1 MNADKTVSSS
11 RWAVG
16 IWLVFV
22 AACITVITRTTFTTD
37 ISAFLPRSP
46 TPEQQ
51 VLVEQLREGV
61 VSRLMLIGIEG
72 APPEALAQVSRQLA
86 AKLRKHEDFVS
97 VDNGDDTGIAKD
109 RDFLWRNRY
118 LLSPAVTP
126 ERFSADALRERL
138 EEYLQLLGS
147 PAGVMVR
154 RVLPNDPS
162 GELLHIV
169 ERLEGQAKPAM
180 RGGVWFSRDGGRALL
195 VAQTRAAGYD
205 FDAQERA
212 LALVRAAFGQA
223 AGANGAKLL
232 LAGPGVF
239 SVSTRAAIRD
249 DALRFALIA
258 TALIAAL
265 LLAIYRS
272 PRVLCLG
279 LLPVASG
286 AAAGI
291 AAVSLGFG
299 TVHGITL
306 GFGVTLIGEGVDY
319 AIYLFTQTAPGIA
332 PHRALDRIWPTL
344 RLGVLTSICGFSA
357 MLFSGFTGLAQLGL
371 FSITGLVVAVAVT
384 RWVLPELLP
393 PGFAAPAVAA
403 FGPRAMAAVRHA
415 PLLRYP
421 LLIAVVLTAVAL
433 AAQRG
438 PLWSDDLASLSPVA
452 RSDQMLD
459 QQLRQDIGAPDVR
472 YLVVV
477 HAPDEEAALQA
488 SEAIGAVLRRASQA
502 GLLEGYESPADYMP
516 SRQVQRARQDALP
529 APAALRA
536 NLERALKDLP
546 YRPQVFEPFL
556 KDAAAVKDMLLI
568 DRGSLQGTRL
578 ALRLDTLSVKREN
591 GWVAM
596 LPLRGVTDA
605 AGIAR
610 ELAAPAGRRVVLLD
624 LKRESDQLYRTYR
637 GEALM
642 YSLLGAAAI
651 VLLLFA
657 SLHSPRR
664 VFDVLAPLAAAV
676 LLTAGVLVLSGFQL
690 SIFHLVGLLLV
701 VAVGSNYS
709 LFFDRQAPSGGDRER
724 TIVSLL
730 FANLTTMIGF
740 GLLAF
745 SKVPVLHDIGLTVGI
760 GAVLALAFS
769 AVLSRRDLVGGE
781 TKKYLKN
788 QENRISHR

>member
-1 MNADKTVSSS
+1 MPQVNADKTISSS

-16 IWLVFV
+16 TWLVFV
-22 AACITVITRTTFTTD
+22 AACIAVISRTTFTTD

-72 APPEALAQVSRQLA
+72 APPEALALASKRLA
-86 AKLRKHEDFVS
+86 AELRKHESFVS
-97 VDNGDDTGIAKD
+97 VENGEDTGSGRD

-126 ERFSADALRERL
+126 ERFSADALRKSLVEH
-138 EEYLQLLGS
+138 LQLLGS
-147 PAGVMVR
+147 PAGMLVR
-154 RVLPNDPS
+154 RILPGDPS

-169 ERLEGQAKPAM
+169 ERLEAQAKPAM
-180 RGGVWFSRDGGRALL
+180 RGGVWFSRDAGRALL

-205 FDAQERA
+205 IDAQERA
-212 LALVRAAFGQA
+212 LARVRGAFGQA
-223 AGANGAKLL
+223 GASGAQLL

-239 SVSTRAAIRD
+239 SVSTRAAIRG
-249 DALRFALIA
+249 DALRFSLIA

-272 PRVLCLG
+272 PRVLGLG
-279 LLPVASG
+279 LVPVASG
-286 AAAGI
+286 AAAGV

-299 TVHGITL
+299 SVHGITL

-332 PHRALDRIWPTL
+332 AHRALDRIWPTL

-403 FGPRAMAAVRHA
+403 LGPRAMAAVRHA
-415 PLLRYP
+415 PALRYP

-433 AAQRG
+433 AVQRG
-438 PLWSDDLASLSPVA
+438 PLWSDDLASLSPVS
-452 RSDQMLD
+452 RPDQMLD

-472 YLVVV
+472 FLVVI

-488 SEAIGAVLRRASQA
+488 SEAIGATLRRASQR

-516 SRQVQRARQDALP
+516 SRQAQRARQAALP
-529 APAALRA
+529 APAVLRA
-536 NLERALKDLP
+536 NLERALTGLP
-546 YRPQVFEPFL
+546 YRRQVFEPFL
-556 KDAAAVKDMLLI
+556 KDAAAVKDMPLI
-568 DRGSLQGTRL
+568 DGGSLQGTRL
-578 ALRLDTLSVKREN
+578 GLRLDTLLVKREN

-610 ELAAPAGRRVVLLD
+610 ELAAPAGTRAVLLD
-624 LKRESDQLYRTYR
+624 LKRESDSLYRTYR

-657 SLHSPRR
+657 SLRSPRR

-676 LLTAGVLVLSGFQL
+676 LVTAGVLVLSGFQL

-730 FANLTTMIGF
+730 FANATTMIGF
-740 GLLAF
+740 GVLAF

-760 GAVLALAFS
+760 GAILALAFS
-769 AVLSRRDLVGGE
+769 AILSRRDLAAGR
-781 TKKYLKN
+781 Y
-788 QENRISHR
+788 Q

>member
-1 MNADKTVSSS
+1 MMAAPAS
-11 RWAVG
+11 RLAIG
-16 IWLVFV
+16 TWLVFV
-22 AACITVITRTTFTTD
+22 AACIAVISRTTFTTD

-61 VSRLMLIGIEG
+61 VSRLMLIGVEG
-72 APPEALAQVSRQLA
+72 APPEALALA
-86 AKLRKHEDFVS
+86 SKRLAVELRKHEGFVS
-97 VDNGDDTGIAKD
+97 VDNGDDTGAAKD

-118 LLSPAVTP
+118 LLSPAVMS
-126 ERFSADALRERL
+126 ERFSADALRKSLVEH
-138 EEYLQLLGS
+138 LQLLAS
-147 PAGVMVR
+147 PAGMMVR
-154 RVLPNDPS
+154 RILPGDPS

-205 FDAQERA
+205 IDAQEQA
-212 LALVRAAFGQA
+212 LALVRGAFGQA
-223 AGANGAKLL
+223 GASDAKLL

-239 SVSTRAAIRD
+239 SVSTRAAIRG
-249 DALRFALIA
+249 DALRFSLIA
-258 TALIAAL
+258 TALIAVV

-272 PRVLCLG
+272 PRVLGLG

-384 RWVLPELLP
+384 RWILPELLP
-393 PGFAAPAVAA
+393 PGFAASAVAA
-403 FGPRAMAAVRHA
+403 FGPRVMAAVRHA
-415 PLLRYP
+415 PALRYP
-421 LLIAVVLTAVAL
+421 LLVAVVLAAVVL

-438 PLWSDDLASLSPVA
+438 PLWSDDLASLSPVS
-452 RSDQMLD
+452 RPDQMLD
-459 QQLRQDIGAPDVR
+459 QQLRRDIGAPDVR
-472 YLVVV
+472 YLVVI
-477 HAPDEEAALQA
+477 HAQDEEAALQA
-488 SEAIGAVLRRASQA
+488 SESLGATLSRASRN
-502 GLLEGYESPADYMP
+502 GSLEGYESPADYMP
-516 SRQVQRARQDALP
+516 SRQAQRARQAALP

-556 KDAAAVKDMLLI
+556 KDAAAVKDMPLI

-578 ALRLDTLSVKREN
+578 GLRLDTLLVKRQN

-610 ELAAPAGRRVVLLD
+610 ELAAPAGTRAVLLD
-624 LKRESDQLYRTYR
+624 LKRESDSLYRTYR

-657 SLHSPRR
+657 SLRSPRR

-676 LLTAGVLVLSGFQL
+676 LVTAGVLVLSGFQL

-709 LFFDRQAPSGGDRER
+709 LFFDRQAPSGADRER

-730 FANLTTMIGF
+730 FANVTTVIGF

-745 SKVPVLHDIGLTVGI
+745 SKVPVLHDIGLTVGM
-760 GAVLALAFS
+760 GAILALAFS
-769 AVLSRRDLVGGE
+769 AILSRRDLARGDAK
-781 TKKYLKN
+781 TYLKN
-788 QENRISHR
+788 

>member
-1 MNADKTVSSS
+1 MNSVAQ
-11 RWAVG
+11 RWRIG
-16 IWLVFV
+16 TWLFFV
-22 AACITVITRTTFTTD
+22 AACVAVITRTTFTTD

-46 TPEQQ
+46 TPEQE

-72 APPEALAQVSRQLA
+72 APPETLAQASKRLA
-86 AKLRKHEDFVS
+86 AELRRHESFVS
-97 VDNGDDTGIAKD
+97 VDNGEDTGSAKD

-126 ERFSADALRERL
+126 ERFSSGALRERL
-138 EEYLQLLGS
+138 EEHLKLLGS
-147 PAGVMVR
+147 PAGMLVR
-154 RVLPNDPS
+154 RILPGDPS
-162 GELLHIV
+162 GELLHIL
-169 ERLEGQAKPAM
+169 ERLEGQARPVM
-180 RGGVWFSRDGGRALL
+180 RGGVWFSRDSGRALL

-205 FDAQERA
+205 IDAQEQ
-212 LALVRAAFGQA
+212 ALVLVSGAFRQV
-223 AGANGAKLL
+223 GAKDAKLL

-239 SVSTRAAIRD
+239 SVSTRAAIRG
-249 DALRFALIA
+249 DALRFSLIA
-258 TALIAAL
+258 TALIAAV

-272 PRVLCLG
+272 PRVLGLG

-286 AAAGI
+286 AAAGV

-299 TVHGITL
+299 SVHGITL

-371 FSITGLVVAVAVT
+371 FSITGLIVAVAVT
-384 RWVLPELLP
+384 RWVLPALLP
-393 PGFAAPAVAA
+393 PGFAAPVVSAIGPWVTAV
-403 FGPRAMAAVRHA
+403 VRHA
-415 PLLRYP
+415 PALRYP
-421 LLIAVVLTAVAL
+421 LLLAVAL
-433 AAQRG
+433 AAVVLAAQRE
-438 PLWSDDLASLSPVA
+438 PLWSDDLASLSPVS
-452 RSDQMLD
+452 RPEQMLD
-459 QQLRQDIGAPDVR
+459 QQLRRDIGAPDVG
-472 YLVVV
+472 YLVVI
-477 HAPDEEAALQA
+477 HARDEESALQA
-488 SEAIGAVLRRASQA
+488 SEAIGAILREASRM
-502 GLLEGYESPADYMP
+502 GLLEGYESPADYLP
-516 SRQVQRARQDALP
+516 SRQAQRDRQAALP
-529 APAALRA
+529 APTVLRA
-536 NLERALKDLP
+536 SLERALQGLP
-546 YRPQVFEPFL
+546 YRRQVFEPFL
-556 KDAAAVKDMLLI
+556 KDAAAVKDMLLL
-568 DRGSLQGTRL
+568 DRGSLEGTRL
-578 ALRLDTLSVKREN
+578 ALRLDSLLLKREN

-610 ELAAPAGRRVVLLD
+610 ELAAPAGTRAVLLD
-624 LKRESDQLYRTYR
+624 LKRESDSLYRGYR
-637 GEALM
+637 GEALV

-657 SLHSPRR
+657 SLRSPRR

-676 LLTAGVLVLSGFQL
+676 LVTAGVLVLSGIQL

-730 FANLTTMIGF
+730 FANVTTMIGF

-745 SKVPVLHDIGLTVGI
+745 SNVPVLHDIGLTVGM
-760 GAVLALAFS
+760 GAVLALVFS
-769 AVLSRRDLVGGE
+769 AILSGRKEPGAGD
-781 TKKYLKN
+781 
-788 QENRISHR
+788 SHEPGR

>member
-1 MNADKTVSSS
+1 MNSVAQ
-11 RWAVG
+11 RWRIG
-16 IWLVFV
+16 TWLFFV
-22 AACITVITRTTFTTD
+22 AACVAVITRTTFTTD

-46 TPEQQ
+46 TPEQE

-72 APPEALAQVSRQLA
+72 APPETLAQASKRLA
-86 AKLRKHEDFVS
+86 AELRRHESFVS
-97 VDNGDDTGIAKD
+97 VDNGEDTGSAKD

-126 ERFSADALRERL
+126 ERFSSGALRERL
-138 EEYLQLLGS
+138 EEHLKLLGS
-147 PAGVMVR
+147 PAGMLVR
-154 RVLPNDPS
+154 RILPGDPS
-162 GELLHIV
+162 GELLHIL
-169 ERLEGQAKPAM
+169 ERLEGQARPVM
-180 RGGVWFSRDGGRALL
+180 RGGVWFSRDSGRALL

-205 FDAQERA
+205 IDAQEQ
-212 LALVRAAFGQA
+212 ALVLVSGAFRQV
-223 AGANGAKLL
+223 GAKDAKLL

-239 SVSTRAAIRD
+239 SVSTRAAIRG
-249 DALRFALIA
+249 DALRFSLIA
-258 TALIAAL
+258 TALIAAV

-272 PRVLCLG
+272 PRVLGLG

-286 AAAGI
+286 AAAGV

-299 TVHGITL
+299 SVHGITL

-371 FSITGLVVAVAVT
+371 FSITGLIVAVAVT
-384 RWVLPELLP
+384 RWVLPALLP
-393 PGFAAPAVAA
+393 PGFAAPVVSAIGPWVTAV
-403 FGPRAMAAVRHA
+403 VRHA
-415 PLLRYP
+415 PALRYP
-421 LLIAVVLTAVAL
+421 LLLAVAL
-433 AAQRG
+433 AAVVLAAQRE
-438 PLWSDDLASLSPVA
+438 PLWSDDLASLSPVS
-452 RSDQMLD
+452 RPEQMLD
-459 QQLRQDIGAPDVR
+459 QQLRRDIGAPDVG
-472 YLVVV
+472 YLVVI
-477 HAPDEEAALQA
+477 HARDEESALQA
-488 SEAIGAVLRRASQA
+488 SEAIGAILREASRM
-502 GLLEGYESPADYMP
+502 GLLEGYESPADYLP
-516 SRQVQRARQDALP
+516 SRQAQRDRQAALP
-529 APAALRA
+529 APTVLRA
-536 NLERALKDLP
+536 SLERALQGLP
-546 YRPQVFEPFL
+546 YRRQVFEPFL
-556 KDAAAVKDMLLI
+556 KDAAAVKDMLLL
-568 DRGSLQGTRL
+568 DRGSLEGTRL
-578 ALRLDTLSVKREN
+578 ALRLDSLLLKREN

-596 LPLRGVTDA
+596 LTLRGVTDA

-610 ELAAPAGRRVVLLD
+610 ELAAPAGTRAVLLD
-624 LKRESDQLYRTYR
+624 LKRESDSLYRGYR
-637 GEALM
+637 GEALV

-657 SLHSPRR
+657 SLRSPRR

-676 LLTAGVLVLSGFQL
+676 LVTAGVLVLSGIQL

-730 FANLTTMIGF
+730 FANVTTMIGF

-745 SKVPVLHDIGLTVGI
+745 SNVPVLHDIGLTVGM

-769 AVLSRRDLVGGE
+769 AILSRRDLAGGD
-781 TKKYLKN
+781 TKTYLRN
-788 QENRISHR
+788 QESRISRR